1 MVGVNDSFP
10 FGTFAEAAEL
20 KSAGIAIVVP
30 WAGGEA
36 EKMLGTIPPKGMFW
50 IHLGDDKTHVFF
62 SMCFICLGKDVES
75 MPIRI
80 RSSYIT
86 MHIKIDS

>member
-10 FGTFAEAAEL
+10 FGTSAEAAEL

-36 EKMLGTIPPKGMFW
+36 EKMLGTIPPKRNILDPFG
-50 IHLGDDKTHVFF
+50 G
-62 SMCFICLGKDVES
+62 
-75 MPIRI
+75 
-80 RSSYIT
+80 
-86 MHIKIDS
+86 